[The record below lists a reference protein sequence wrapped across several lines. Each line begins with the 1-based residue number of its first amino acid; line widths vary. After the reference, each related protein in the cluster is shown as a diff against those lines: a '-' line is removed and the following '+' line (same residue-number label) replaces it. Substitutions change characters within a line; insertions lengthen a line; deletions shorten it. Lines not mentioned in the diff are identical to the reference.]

1 MNAKQEN
8 IGKTHSPIR
17 RPIILTLISL
27 IFGGVLLLIG
37 GRWDWIQ
44 GWLMSG
50 LYLIIMVGG
59 SVWTEIYSPEMS
71 KERTKA
77 VTNPHNLHERIMLIW
92 IPFLLLLIIIVSALD
107 GGRYQWSQIPLWL
120 NIIGFLL
127 FMIYFIL
134 NMWAAVTNTFLSA
147 TVRLQ
152 EDRGQYVVEGGIYRF
167 VRHPMYLGLCLLG
180 IGLPFGLGSW
190 YGLIPGGLFILT
202 FIYRTN
208 QEDQF
213 LQENLPGYIEY
224 TKKTRYRLFPGI
236 W

>member
-1 MNAKQEN
+1 MITNQEN
-8 IGKTHSPIR
+8 VEKTHSPIR
-17 RPIILTLISL
+17 RPMILTLICL
-27 IFGGVLLLIG
+27 IFGGILLLIG
-37 GRWDWIQ
+37 GRWDWVQ

-50 LYLIIMVGG
+50 LFLIFVVGG
-59 SVWTEIYSPEMS
+59 SIWTEIYSPEMS

-77 VTNPHNLHERIMLIW
+77 VSNPHNLHERIMLIL

-107 GGRYQWSQIPLWL
+107 GGRYRWSQVPLWL
-120 NIIGFLL
+120 TIIGFLL
-127 FMIYFIL
+127 FLIYFIL

-152 EDRGQYVVEGGIYRF
+152 EDRDQYVVEGGIYRF

-180 IGLPFGLGSW
+180 IGLPVGLGSW

-208 QEDQF
+208 QEDRF
-213 LQENLPGYIEY
+213 LQENLPGYVEY

>member
-1 MNAKQEN
+1 MDTNQDNVEKS
-8 IGKTHSPIR
+8 HSPIR
-17 RPIILTLISL
+17 RPLILTFICL
-27 IFGGVLLLIG
+27 IFGGILLLVG
-37 GRWDWIQ
+37 GRWDWVQ

-50 LYLIIMVGG
+50 LFLVFVVSG
-59 SVWTEIYSPEMS
+59 SIWTEIYSPEVS
-71 KERTKA
+71 KERTRA
-77 VTNPHNLHERIMLIW
+77 VSNPHNLHERIMLIW
-92 IPFLLLLIIIVSALD
+92 IPFLLFLIIIVSALD
-107 GGRYQWSQIPLWL
+107 GGRYQWSQVPLWL
-120 NIIGFLL
+120 TIMGFLL
-127 FMIYFIL
+127 FLIYFIL

-152 EDRGQYVVEGGIYRF
+152 EDRDHFVVEEGIYQF

-180 IGLPFGLGSW
+180 IGLPVGLGSW

-208 QEDQF
+208 QEDRF
-213 LQENLPGYIEY
+213 LQENLPGYLEY